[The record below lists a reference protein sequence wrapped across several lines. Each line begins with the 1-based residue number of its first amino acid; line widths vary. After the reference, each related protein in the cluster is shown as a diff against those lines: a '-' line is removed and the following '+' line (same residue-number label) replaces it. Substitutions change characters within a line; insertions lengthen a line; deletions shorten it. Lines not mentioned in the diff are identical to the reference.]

1 MDGRELIMLWRR
13 RIWHFLW
20 IAAVTGLLA
29 TTAAACSSSGSSG
42 GSAAATSSS
51 KTLTVA
57 QAAVTTSMDPAKLT
71 GATEDDYDLLPES
84 SPLVRFDK
92 LPADYTQLQSI
103 TDLTGEVAKSWTR
116 EANGD
121 YIFNLRAAK
130 SPAGNTVTAQD
141 VQWSI
146 ERALAIGGV
155 EQFLGALT
163 DINAKDPVTIL
174 SPTSVRLNVTAKSA
188 LTLPVLAYYGF
199 NIFDVAA
206 LKSHITKGD
215 PWATNYL
222 AAHTAAFGPYQI
234 KSFQSGSQL
243 TLVKNPNY
251 WGGPYG
257 SPYFSEIAY
266 RTVPDA
272 GTRVSLITSG
282 AVQFVTSVLPSQL
295 KALQGDNGDFTADPA
310 IGPNQLVLQT
320 LDGAAPFSNVKVRQA
335 MSMALNRANIVTA
348 IYSGFGTPAT
358 SNLTTAIPQP
368 PQTAADTQYTTFN
381 DQEAKS
387 LLAAAG
393 YPHGFTMTLAI
404 NSAAGPGPE
413 ASNLAALVQS
423 ELGAVGIK
431 VNIDTVASS
440 SEFATAYFEHKYQA
454 EMFAGAALLADP
466 AYWVLQEWTPSG
478 NKVADY
484 YSNSQLNQLAQ
495 TVAVTPV
502 GAARTADVAQIES
515 ILGTQMA
522 TIPLVNETETWV
534 IAKSVTGIEPYPDGS
549 AYLQDAR

>member
-1 MDGRELIMLWRR
+1 MVSHRSTRHCLVL
-13 RIWHFLW
+13 
-20 IAAVTGLLA
+20 AAVSGLLA
-29 TTAAACSSSGSSG
+29 ITAAACSSSGSSSG
-42 GSAAATSSS
+42 SSAAPAST
-51 KTLTVA
+51 TLTVA
-57 QAAVTTSMDPAKLT
+57 QASVTTSMDPAKLT

-84 SPLVRFDK
+84 SPLVRFTK
-92 LPADYTQLQSI
+92 LPANYTQLQSI
-103 TDLTGEVAKSWTR
+103 TDLTGEVAKSWSR

-121 YIFNLRAAK
+121 YVFDLRAAK

-146 ERALAIGGV
+146 QRALAIGGV
-155 EQFLGALT
+155 EQFLATLT
-163 DINAKDPVTIL
+163 DINTKDPITIL

-199 NIFDVAA
+199 NIFDEAA
-206 LKSHITKGD
+206 LKSHITASD
-215 PWATNYL
+215 PWASNYL
-222 AAHTAAFGPYQI
+222 ASNTADFGPYEI

-257 SPYFSEIAY
+257 SPYFTQIAY

-295 KALQGDNGDFTADPA
+295 KSLQGSDGDYTADPA

-320 LDGAAPFSNVKVRQA
+320 LDGVKPFSSAQVRQA
-335 MSMALNRANIVTA
+335 MSMALNRTAIVNT
-348 IYSGFGTPAT
+348 IYSGFGTPAA

-368 PQTAADTQYTTFN
+368 PQTSADTQYTQY
-381 DQEAKS
+381 DVQEAKA
-387 LLAAAG
+387 LLAQAG

-423 ELGAVGIK
+423 ELGVVGIK
-431 VNIDTVASS
+431 VNIDTIPSS
-440 SEFATAYFEHKYQA
+440 SEFYTGFFGHKYQA

-466 AYWVLQEWTPSG
+466 AYWVLQEWTPAG

-484 YSNSQLNQLAQ
+484 YSNTQLNQLAQ
-495 TVAVTPV
+495 AIAVTPP
-502 GAARTADVAQIES
+502 GAARTGDVEKIES
-515 ILGTQMA
+515 ILGTQMP
-522 TIPLVNETETWV
+522 TIPIVNETETWV
-534 IAKSVTGIEPYPDGS
+534 VAKSVSGIEPFPDGA